1 MSDATGIS
9 GDTCYRH
16 PDRQS
21 FVLCQR
27 CGRTICP
34 ACQTQ
39 AAVGVHCPECVQEAR
54 QSAPRTKPRLVT
66 AFSSSS
72 DKPVVTYSLMGV
84 SAFVFVVNL
93 LLGNAV
99 INALAYFPGRII
111 TGPWTL
117 VTANFVATSFF
128 GLLFNLLAIFLIG
141 RTLES
146 LLGRGR
152 YLGLFLLSGLG
163 AVVATELLGGFVAGS
178 SPAIFGLL
186 IAIFFIGRSQGA
198 NNWGILVL
206 VGAYL
211 VYSVVVGGSGWVGYI
226 GGIGIGALTT
236 VILLRTRRAAAA
248 TQQRQLLIGLAAALV
263 VVGAAHALLL

>member
-1 MSDATGIS
+1 MSDTTGIS

-39 AAVGVHCPECVQEAR
+39 AAVGVHCPECVKEAR

-72 DKPVVTYSLMGV
+72 EQPVVTYSLMGA
-84 SAFVFVVNL
+84 STFVFLANL
-93 LLGNAV
+93 LLGSVVVNS
-99 INALAYFPGRII
+99 LAYVPGRVISA
-111 TGPWTL
+111 PWTL
-117 VTANFVATSFF
+117 VTANFASIGFI
-128 GLLFNLLAIFLIG
+128 GLLFNLLALFLIG
-141 RTLES
+141 RSLES
-146 LLGRGR
+146 MLGRGR
-152 YLGLFLLSGLG
+152 YLSLFLLSGLG
-163 AVVATELLGGFVAGS
+163 AVVATQLLGGYVVGS

-186 IAIFFIGRSQGA
+186 IAIFFIQRSQGS
-198 NNWGILVL
+198 NSWGILVL

-211 VYSVVVGGSGWVGYI
+211 IYSMVI
-226 GGIGIGALTT
+226 GGAGWIGYLGAIAAGALTT
-236 VILLRTRRAAAA
+236 LILLRTRPRAAAA
-248 TQQRQLLIGLAAALV
+248 QQKRLLVGLAAVMVAIT
-263 VVGAAHALLL
+263 AAHAILM

>member
-1 MSDATGIS
+1 MSDTTGTS

-21 FVLCQR
+21 YVLCQR

-39 AAVGVHCPECVQEAR
+39 AAVGVHCPECVREAR

-72 DKPVVTYSLMGV
+72 DKPIVTYSLMGA
-84 SAFVFVVNL
+84 STFVFLVNL
-93 LLGNAV
+93 VLGNAV
-99 INALAYFPGRII
+99 INALAYFPGRVISA
-111 TGPWTL
+111 PWTL
-117 VTANFVATSFF
+117 VTANFAAVGFF
-128 GLLFNLLAIFLIG
+128 GLVFNLLAMFLIG

-146 LLGRGR
+146 MLGRGR
-152 YLGLFLLSGLG
+152 YLSLFLLSGLG
-163 AVVATELLGGFVAGS
+163 AAVATEFLGGYVAGA

-186 IAIFFIGRSQGA
+186 IAIFFIQRSQGS
-198 NNWGILVL
+198 NSWGILVL

-211 VYSVVVGGSGWVGYI
+211 VYSMVVGGAGWVGYL
-226 GGIGIGALTT
+226 GAIAVGSATT
-236 VILLRTRRAAAA
+236 LILLRTRRAAAA
-248 TQQRQLLIGLAAALV
+248 TQQKQLLIGLAAALV
-263 VVGAAHALLL
+263 VVAAAHALL

>member
-1 MSDATGIS
+1 MSDTTGIS

-16 PDRQS
+16 PNRQS
-21 FVLCQR
+21 YVLCQR

-84 SAFVFVVNL
+84 SAFVFLVNL
-93 LLGNAV
+93 LLGNALV
-99 INALAYFPGRII
+99 VALAYFPDRVV
-111 TGPWTL
+111 TAPWTL
-117 VTANFVATSFF
+117 VTANFAVNSFI
-128 GLLFNLLAIFLIG
+128 GLLFNMLAIFLIG

-146 LLGRGR
+146 MLGRGR
-152 YLGLFLLSGLG
+152 YLSLFLLSGLG
-163 AVVATELLGGFVAGS
+163 AAVATQFLGVYVAGS

-186 IAIFFIGRSQGA
+186 IAIFFIQRSQGA

-211 VYSVVVGGSGWVGYI
+211 VYSMVIGGAGWVGYLGAIAI
-226 GGIGIGALTT
+226 GSVTT
-236 VILLRTRRAAAA
+236 LILLRTRRAAAA
-248 TQQRQLLIGLAAALV
+248 TQQKQLLIGLVVALV
-263 VVGAAHALLL
+263 VVAAAHAILL

>member
-54 QSAPRTKPRLVT
+54 QSAPRAKPRLVT

-72 DKPVVTYSLMGV
+72 DKPVATYALMGASV
-84 SAFVFVVNL
+84 LGFLATLV
-93 LLGNAV
+93 LGNA
-99 INALAYFPGRII
+99 IYALAYFPGSILVA
-111 TGPWTL
+111 PWTL
-117 VTANFVATSFF
+117 VTANFAVTSFF

-152 YLGLFLLSGLG
+152 YIALFLLSGLG
-163 AVVATELLGGFVAGS
+163 AVVATQLLGGYVAGS

-211 VYSVVVGGSGWVGYI
+211 VYSMVIGGSGWVGYI

-248 TQQRQLLIGLAAALV
+248 TQQKQLLIGLAVALV
-263 VVGAAHALLL
+263 VVGAVHAVLL